1 MKRLFIILLL
11 VGLLMSGCGTP
22 PSNPT
27 TEPTL
32 EPTISTEAPTD
43 TATEPTEPE
52 TTTPTEPE
60 LVTPQFNF
68 SMQKFT
74 YTKFDNIED
83 LLEERI
89 RLEKYAIEFMIACG
103 TYANQLELNGD
114 AEGWEFLE
122 TVLKPEQEYLLELQ
136 KQYMWDYKA
145 FEYPVATY
153 VWLYMKNEF
162 GWSDIVCAGVM
173 GNLMAECGGCWTQD
187 LDWTLKGS
195 SGLGMVQWLGS
206 RREEITAKYGPSP
219 SVDQQLQFM
228 YDELYGL
235 NGVTKQ
241 VKNSEFTE
249 IMEAITPEDCAF
261 AFASYYERCSNQYR
275 SPRKRYARIA
285 YEYFVEEVEAVQR
298 IFLHSFL

>member
-11 VGLLMSGCGTP
+11 VGLLLCGCTVS
-22 PSNPT
+22 PSIPT

-43 TATEPTEPE
+43 SATEPQ
-52 TTTPTEPE
+52 TPG
-60 LVTPQFNF
+60 FNF

-83 LLEERI
+83 LLQERF
-89 RLEKYAIEFMIACG
+89 RLGKYTAAFMLACAD
-103 TYANQLELNGD
+103 YVCQLEGD
-114 AEGWEFLE
+114 NAEGQEFLE
-122 TVLKPEQEYLLELQ
+122 NVLIPEQEYLLELQ
-136 KQYMWDYKA
+136 EQYLWDYRA

-153 VWLYMKNEF
+153 VWLHMKNEF
-162 GWSDIVCAGVM
+162 GWNDIVCAGVM

-195 SGLGMVQWLGS
+195 SGLGMVQWIGS
-206 RREEITAKYGPSP
+206 RRTEITSKYGSSP
-219 SVDQQLQFM
+219 TIDQQLQFM

-235 NGVTKQ
+235 DGVTKQ
-241 VKNSEFTE
+241 VTNSQLKK

-261 AFASYYERCSNQYR
+261 AFASYYERCSEQYR
-275 SPRKRYARIA
+275 SPRKVYARIA
-285 YEYFVEEVEAVQR
+285 YEYFVEIEAVQKNS
-298 IFLHSFL
+298 LHSSL